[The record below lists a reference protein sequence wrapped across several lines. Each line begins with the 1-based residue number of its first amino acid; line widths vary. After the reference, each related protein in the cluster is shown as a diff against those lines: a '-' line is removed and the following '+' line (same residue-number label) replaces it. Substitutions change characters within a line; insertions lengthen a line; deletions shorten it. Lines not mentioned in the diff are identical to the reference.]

1 MHFSF
6 QCLMVSPEK
15 ECTSVSSSEVD
26 RGIMQCNFSVPI
38 TVDDWRKLSSNVISS
53 PHYYSFVH

>member
-1 MHFSF
+1 
-6 QCLMVSPEK
+6 MVSPEK